1 MTSGAETPR
10 EDTLPDRILGG
21 RFRVDHPLGRGG
33 MATVHAGWQT
43 AVDRPVAIKVVRADR
58 ASDPHALRAL
68 VDEARRASTVQ
79 HPHVVTILDCAHL
92 EDGRPVIVMERLSGR
107 SWGEWARADTPSV
120 DRILTCARQIGAGLA
135 AIHATGLLHGDLGPR
150 NVFVREMAGLGPW
163 VTLLDFGISR
173 ALGTVAGDRI
183 WGTPG
188 SMAPELWEGVAVD
201 ARADLWSLGV
211 LLHLALTHRLPF
223 PAAPD
228 GLAAMRAGPDLAA
241 LAGRADLP
249 PGLPD
254 LLGAL
259 LAPHPDDRPDSATTV
274 VQALDRLLER
284 PAEPLTP
291 SAEHAPGD
299 RLPTGH
305 VVERVL
311 HRRGRWTEV
320 RATRDGT
327 FAEVCLYDTIPDDP
341 VGALWLALARDLQP
355 LVGRD
360 SPPGLQSVHC
370 AEFFGQTLCIAQPA
384 RTGERLSA
392 RLARTGPTPWRQVLR
407 WGRQL
412 ARALGA
418 LHTSGTVHGWVH
430 PSSVLIE
437 DTDDQ
442 AILTGIGRR
451 SLTALGVPAL
461 APEVQAVTGLDR
473 THIDRTPASP
483 SADWQALGET
493 LLAAL
498 SGDLVVTSGPGA
510 RRRTAPSTVPP
521 GVQRVLSRLATEA
534 RHIDGSDA
542 VIAALDA
549 VLAHPGEATTDLRRT
564 LEATGP
570 LLGRSPALDLLRG
583 ALDDALDGD
592 GSVWHLTGPP
602 GSGRTRLLDALVPL
616 ARTAGAR
623 VWRLDLPD
631 PTRSGIARL
640 AMELAHHLDAVPP
653 PIAVH
658 LRDRVARAVQ
668 PHLAVLA
675 PLSPVFARLADRPVP
690 DAITRPDP
698 RALRLARSR
707 ALIDLMVAVCPPGAA
722 PPVCLLIDDFEA
734 MDASIGAFVAQLPL
748 RAETLPL
755 LCVVATGSGPLPDVR
770 ADDLRMARRHGALDY
785 ALPPLS
791 LAHVEQLL
799 TAWLGPTPAAALAP
813 GAFAL
818 SGGWPGPLRTLLQHA
833 LAVGALQREGT
844 HYAVHLDHWSRL
856 EVHPD
861 LTLHLKARLAR
872 RPPHVRAV
880 LAAVAIWDTTTP
892 VHVLAAL
899 TLLPPDTVVHA
910 AVTAVQAGLLRS
922 EDDGWSLAHPR
933 IAALA
938 SAAIDSPAALHRR
951 AARLLGPGH
960 RLRVAHHLV
969 QSTWAPT
976 DRPHLEAAALDLL
989 AGGRPG
995 AARTLLDHLIA
1006 HDPDPHL
1013 RVLRARAHR
1022 QLGAEATAATDL
1034 LVARE
1039 ALAADPLALAPVSRT
1054 LADVWFAIGRADDA
1068 DVMLRDTLARLGV
1081 DHPPATPS
1089 GPALLWL
1096 VISQLVVAPGRMP
1109 KAPPD
1114 PTDPRLRIGP
1124 LLGALARVR
1133 LLVDPRQ
1140 SLALGLAGLRV
1151 SRGPGDRRNMA
1162 RGLAAF
1168 SGFFAQAVG
1177 FLPLSRRLRAAATA
1191 LGGTDPKVAAEVET
1205 AILDG
1210 LFAEGRV
1217 ADLAAHLPVATP
1229 RLVRSGTRVQLAML
1243 AHARHRVAA
1252 HNGQLHHVLTNIT
1265 HLAGLLEG
1273 AAPDGPATWLA
1284 ELLFLRTCAM
1294 AGMAHRA
1301 LHLVDARLAAF
1312 GPPQRTF
1319 DLWERGF
1326 RAARVGLLARMG
1338 RPDDALAAWNA
1349 LGPDP
1354 HRTLRLHAADW
1365 STEVLALWADS
1376 PGAATIPTA
1385 LWRTSRRLS
1394 RPYPL
1399 FRLRLAVAE
1408 HDAALRLG
1416 RSRAAAR
1423 ALRSVDALARD
1434 LGGRPGAAVL
1444 QRAVWQ
1450 HGGPTSPVGR
1460 QLLEDALEMVVHATP
1475 GLPDIRALHRL
1486 AGRPEQALPELPW
1499 AAAARSVG
1507 LGDLWDQTASLPTE
1521 PPPRGP

>member
-564 LEATGP
+564 LDATGP

-583 ALDDALDGD
+583 ALEAVGDHELYVYGARNMGRLGLILGARGRWEEALEFVRSGSLGAHVLGARRGESLVLANLSALESARGRLDDAVG
-592 GSVWHLTGPP
+592 H
-602 GSGRTRLLDALVPL
+602 
-616 ARTAGAR
+616 
-623 VWRLDLPD
+623 
-631 PTRSGIARL
+631 
-640 AMELAHHLDAVPP
+640 
-653 PIAVH
+653 
-658 LRDRVARAVQ
+658 
-668 PHLAVLA
+668 
-675 PLSPVFARLADRPVP
+675 
-690 DAITRPDP
+690 
-698 RALRLARSR
+698 
-707 ALIDLMVAVCPPGAA
+707 
-722 PPVCLLIDDFEA
+722 
-734 MDASIGAFVAQLPL
+734 
-748 RAETLPL
+748 AE
-755 LCVVATGSGPLPDVR
+755 
-770 ADDLRMARRHGALDY
+770 
-785 ALPPLS
+785 
-791 LAHVEQLL
+791 E
-799 TAWLGPTPAAALAP
+799 
-813 GAFAL
+813 
-818 SGGWPGPLRTLLQHA
+818 A
-833 LAVGALQREGT
+833 LAVHGPTGD
-844 HYAVHLDHWSRL
+844 HL
-856 EVHPD
+856 
-861 LTLHLKARLAR
+861 
-872 RPPHVRAV
+872 VRAV
-880 LAAVAIWDTTTP
+880 LLRNLGLLEADRGDHGRAREHMLEALEAHAALRDDLGQARVWTDLGELALLTGAPGEAEHCYVKAQAAAEDAGDRRQIAIVTGCAAVLS
-892 VHVLAAL
+892 HVRGEAVERAGQTMDRALDRMAEIAGPRLRGSFLAMAGAMAADRGEL
-899 TLLPPDTVVHA
+899 QRAATLLDQAEATLGALSDRTAKGTLRLCRAVHLLA
-910 AVTAVQAGLLRS
+910 RARAGDEDGAVLR
-922 EDDGWSLAHPR
+922 E
-933 IAALA
+933 
-938 SAAIDSPAALHRR
+938 R
-951 AARLLGPGH
+951 AARAV
-960 RLRVAHHLV
+960 R
-969 QSTWAPT
+969 
-976 DRPHLEAAALDLL
+976 
-989 AGGRPG
+989 
-995 AARTLLDHLIA
+995 
-1006 HDPDPHL
+1006 
-1013 RVLRARAHR
+1013 
-1022 QLGAEATAATDL
+1022 
-1034 LVARE
+1034 
-1039 ALAADPLALAPVSRT
+1039 ALAEDHSAHEI
-1054 LADVWFAIGRADDA
+1054 AI
-1068 DVMLRDTLARLGV
+1068 
-1081 DHPPATPS
+1081 
-1089 GPALLWL
+1089 
-1096 VISQLVVAPGRMP
+1096 
-1109 KAPPD
+1109 
-1114 PTDPRLRIGP
+1114 PRL
-1124 LLGALARVR
+1124 LYE
-1133 LLVDPRQ
+1133 Q
-1140 SLALGLAGLRV
+1140 
-1151 SRGPGDRRNMA
+1151 A
-1162 RGLAAF
+1162 RG
-1168 SGFFAQAVG
+1168 
-1177 FLPLSRRLRAAATA
+1177 R
-1191 LGGTDPKVAAEVET
+1191 
-1205 AILDG
+1205 
-1210 LFAEGRV
+1210 
-1217 ADLAAHLPVATP
+1217 
-1229 RLVRSGTRVQLAML
+1229 
-1243 AHARHRVAA
+1243 
-1252 HNGQLHHVLTNIT
+1252 
-1265 HLAGLLEG
+1265 
-1273 AAPDGPATWLA
+1273 
-1284 ELLFLRTCAM
+1284 
-1294 AGMAHRA
+1294 
-1301 LHLVDARLAAF
+1301 
-1312 GPPQRTF
+1312 
-1319 DLWERGF
+1319 
-1326 RAARVGLLARMG
+1326 
-1338 RPDDALAAWNA
+1338 
-1349 LGPDP
+1349 
-1354 HRTLRLHAADW
+1354 
-1365 STEVLALWADS
+1365 
-1376 PGAATIPTA
+1376 
-1385 LWRTSRRLS
+1385 
-1394 RPYPL
+1394 
-1399 FRLRLAVAE
+1399 
-1408 HDAALRLG
+1408 
-1416 RSRAAAR
+1416 
-1423 ALRSVDALARD
+1423 
-1434 LGGRPGAAVL
+1434 
-1444 QRAVWQ
+1444 
-1450 HGGPTSPVGR
+1450 
-1460 QLLEDALEMVVHATP
+1460 
-1475 GLPDIRALHRL
+1475 
-1486 AGRPEQALPELPW
+1486 
-1499 AAAARSVG
+1499 
-1507 LGDLWDQTASLPTE
+1507 
-1521 PPPRGP
+1521 